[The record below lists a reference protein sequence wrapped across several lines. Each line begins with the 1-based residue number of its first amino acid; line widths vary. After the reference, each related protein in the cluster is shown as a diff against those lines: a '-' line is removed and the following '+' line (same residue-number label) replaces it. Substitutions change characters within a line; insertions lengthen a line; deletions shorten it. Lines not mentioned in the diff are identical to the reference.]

1 MESVINSHDE
11 LIITAPIY
19 NGEKSVDK
27 RGFLFTMSLENMDD
41 QNKTQNNESAEIN
54 PAETNPAEEKNAEDL
69 KSELQKAEKEKEEYL
84 DGWKRAKAELI
95 NYKKEESNRLQEL
108 ARFGNSD
115 LIRDLLIVL
124 DSFDLGLAT
133 LDEKSPAMKGFY
145 MIRSQFEDVLK
156 NKGLEKVTISTG
168 QMFDPMIHDA
178 AVTAESDLPEGTII
192 EEVERGYLLN
202 GRLLRPARVKVA
214 KKKSGQAE

>member
-1 MESVINSHDE
+1 MDNENGQQVNPME
-11 LIITAPIY
+11 
-19 NGEKSVDK
+19 
-27 RGFLFTMSLENMDD
+27 MS
-41 QNKTQNNESAEIN
+41 
-54 PAETNPAEEKNAEDL
+54 AEEKANVESPT
-69 KSELQKAEKEKEEYL
+69 SELQKIEKEKEEYL

-95 NYKKEESNRLQEL
+95 NYKKEEAERLREL

-124 DSFDLGLAT
+124 DSFDLGLAA
-133 LDEKSPAMKGFY
+133 LKEESQAMKGFY

-156 NKGLEKVTISTG
+156 KRGLERVAISAG

-178 AVTAESDLPEGTII
+178 AVVVESDLAEGTIV
-192 EEVERGYLLN
+192 EEVERGYMLS

-214 KKKSGQAE
+214 RKRSEPEEKSQA

>member
-1 MESVINSHDE
+1 
-11 LIITAPIY
+11 
-19 NGEKSVDK
+19 
-27 RGFLFTMSLENMDD
+27 MDN
-41 QNKTQNNESAEIN
+41 QNDIQNNESE
-54 PAETNPAEEKNAEDL
+54 ETNPVEENREEVKTEDGSE
-69 KSELQKAEKEKEEYL
+69 SELEKIEKEKEEYL

-95 NYKKEESNRLQEL
+95 NYKKEESERLQEL
-108 ARFGNSD
+108 MRFGNSD

-156 NKGLEKVTISTG
+156 KRGLERVAISTG

-178 AVTAESDLPEGTII
+178 AVTAESDLPESTII
-192 EEVERGYLLN
+192 EEVERGYMLN

-214 KKKSGQAE
+214 RKRSEESE

>member
-1 MESVINSHDE
+1 
-11 LIITAPIY
+11 
-19 NGEKSVDK
+19 
-27 RGFLFTMSLENMDD
+27 MSLKNMA
-41 QNKTQNNESAEIN
+41 NEEIKNDSIEIN
-54 PAETNPAEEKNAEDL
+54 AEEKANEEILNAEL
-69 KSELQKAEKEKEEYL
+69 RKLEKEKEEYL

-95 NYKKEESNRLQEL
+95 NYKKEETERLQEL

-133 LDEKSPAMKGFY
+133 LDTDKESPAMKGFY

-156 NKGLEKVTISTG
+156 KRGLERVRISTG

-178 AVTAESDLPEGTII
+178 AIVVDSDLPENTII
-192 EEVERGYLLN
+192 EEVERGYTLN
-202 GRLLRPARVKVA
+202 GRLLRPSRVKVA
-214 KKKSGQAE
+214 RKKSAES

>member
-1 MESVINSHDE
+1 MDN
-11 LIITAPIY
+11 
-19 NGEKSVDK
+19 
-27 RGFLFTMSLENMDD
+27 ENEF
-41 QNKTQNNESAEIN
+41 KIN
-54 PAETNPAEEKNAEDL
+54 PVETSAEEKADAESL
-69 KSELQKAEKEKEEYL
+69 KSELQKIEKEKEEYL

-95 NYKKEESNRLQEL
+95 NYKKEEAERLQEL

-133 LDEKSPAMKGFY
+133 LDETSPAMKGFY

-156 NKGLEKVTISTG
+156 KRGLERVAISAG

-178 AVTAESDLPEGTII
+178 AVVVESDLPEGTII

-214 KKKSGQAE
+214 RKKAEPQEENQS